1 VKECVN
7 DIVVLFSWGAG
18 LGEDYDLVFKGIGV
32 LMSRN
37 RILTMRYREEF
48 LLAIDQT
55 GGALKCLLTVSL
67 TSCGSLS
74 KVLSF
79 LGPAVPCT
87 GQACYPVGQGILSQP
102 HPHVSV
108 LFAEPADG
116 GLCAIRQGTGCFPRA
131 SWGHPCAS
139 SVSTWACVVLGF
151 LAAVCLGRAG
161 RLPAPKARS
170 HRGRAPCHLRESAL
184 LLRSG
189 HTHLE
194 PCAGGAA
201 LCCQH
206 GLDLERNSGTLSYRA
221 SPPRSLCWLRDSK

>member
-1 VKECVN
+1 MPAHCKSN
-7 DIVVLFSWGAG
+7 VL
-18 LGEDYDLVFKGIGV
+18 
-32 LMSRN
+32 R
-37 RILTMRYREEF
+37 
-48 LLAIDQT
+48 
-55 GGALKCLLTVSL
+55 
-67 TSCGSLS
+67 
-74 KVLSF
+74 LSF
-79 LGPAVPCT
+79 QGP
-87 GQACYPVGQGILSQP
+87 L
-102 HPHVSV
+102 
-108 LFAEPADG
+108 
-116 GLCAIRQGTGCFPRA
+116 FPRA
-131 SWGHPCAS
+131 SRAVHWAGLLPCGTGDPFPAS
-139 SVSTWACVVLGF
+139 PSCLCPLCRTRRRRSVCYQARNRLLSTCVLGASVCFQCEYMGCVVLGF